1 MTETKPNINI
11 TPLIDILLVLLI
23 IFMVIS
29 PNKPADFKTKIPS
42 EPTKQEVTPNPDS
55 LVVKINND
63 YSLNLNHETNLG
75 SVSDTNT
82 LIKRLTSVFQL
93 RKENLN
99 NEKSVFIKAPKNL
112 QYGEIVK
119 VVDALK
125 ISGANPIALQI
136 DNLD

>member
-42 EPTKQEVTPNPDS
+42 EPTKQEVKPNPDS

-63 YSLNLNHETNLG
+63 YSLNLNNETNLG

-125 ISGANPIALQI
+125 ISGASPIALQI

>member
-42 EPTKQEVTPNPDS
+42 EPTNQEVKPNPDS

-63 YSLNLNHETNLG
+63 YSLNLNNETNLG